1 MELRCAAKKH
11 GELIIPG
18 RGVLE
23 VSCDSRFCGKRAGV
37 TVRHQF
43 DLESGEML
51 NTHKYNTLTKGASDG
66 TQR

>member
-51 NTHKYNTLTKGASDG
+51 NTHQYKTPMKGDSDG
-66 TQR
+66 SL

>member
-11 GELIIPG
+11 GEVLTEG
-18 RGVLE
+18 TGVLE
-23 VSCDSRFCGKRAGV
+23 ISCDSRFCGKRAGV

-51 NTHKYNTLTKGASDG
+51 STHQYKTPMKGDSDVSL
-66 TQR
+66 

>member
-11 GELIIPG
+11 GEVIIPG
-18 RGVLE
+18 TGVLE

-43 DLESGEML
+43 DLRTGEML
-51 NTHKYNTLTKGASDG
+51 DTHRFNTQIRSK
-66 TQR
+66 